1 MNTSTM
7 DFSFFPPPCFHS
19 GNGDFCSSLAAFPRD
34 GALSLSLC
42 SLLTKRQPNSRS
54 AEGSGN
60 AEVLKR
66 GAPVLL
72 GCRLVPGGSRSLD
85 AFTKRSCRSSA
96 GPGARDSCRER
107 SPRAEQ
113 GIKPDLSQREGAVW
127 IPPIA
132 WCSWCFPLNPAGV
145 ELYSV
150 LLCSCE

>member
-1 MNTSTM
+1 M
-7 DFSFFPPPCFHS
+7 DFSFFPPPLHPLWKWGFLL
-19 GNGDFCSSLAAFPRD
+19 FSSCIPK
-34 GALSLSLC
+34 GWGLSLSLC
-42 SLLTKRQPNSRS
+42 PLLTKRQPNSRS

-85 AFTKRSCRSSA
+85 AFTKWSCRSSA
-96 GPGARDSCRER
+96 GPGAHDSCRER
-107 SPRAEQ
+107 SPHAEQ

-145 ELYSV
+145 ELCSV